1 MTSLEAAET
10 EESISAILSL
20 LGMGM
25 KAVPK
30 SVLKLQFGQASQIF
44 LQILTK
50 YASEKNFL
58 ILRHVRLTCKMFIHS
73 FAIPIVMIIFFSA
86 LVVSQFC

>member
-1 MTSLEAAET
+1 MTALEAAET

-25 KAVPK
+25 KTVPK
-30 SVLKLQFGQASQIF
+30 NVLRLHFGQASQIF

-50 YASEKNFL
+50 FASEDNFL
-58 ILRHVRLTCKMFIHS
+58 ILRHVIRDFLL
-73 FAIPIVMIIFFSA
+73 VIIINFLAFH
-86 LVVSQFC
+86 